1 MVIVSSALASSRVAR
16 ITRRV
21 SSASGRTW
29 ETASGTR
36 DAAREI
42 AGVDRGP
49 FPFAAPNRPGT
60 IQGIASLRYA
70 RRVNGFNPQ
79 NGAKRHESVAR
90 IAVEDSGDLSPWR

>member
-1 MVIVSSALASSRVAR
+1 MVTVSSAFASSRLAR

-49 FPFAAPNRPGT
+49 FPFTAMNARAPFPGLT
-60 IQGIASLRYA
+60 SLRYA
-70 RRVNGFNPQ
+70 RRVNGFNPLNVAQ
-79 NGAKRHESVAR
+79 RHEAVVR
-90 IAVEDSGDLSPWR
+90 IAVDDRADWSRWR